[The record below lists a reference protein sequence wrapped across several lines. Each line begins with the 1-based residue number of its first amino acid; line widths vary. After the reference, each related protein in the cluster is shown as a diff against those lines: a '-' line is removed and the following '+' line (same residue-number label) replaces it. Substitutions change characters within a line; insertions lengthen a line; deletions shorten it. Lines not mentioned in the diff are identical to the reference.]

1 MYLYLS
7 RYLFIYKKL
16 IQGQVVTWIVPHVF
30 GAAGDDLSQVD
41 VKIMSVFTEFYTTML
56 GFINFRLVLIRD
68 KGVFLFVE
76 PSQNLVI
83 MFK

>member
-1 MYLYLS
+1 M
-7 RYLFIYKKL
+7 
-16 IQGQVVTWIVPHVF
+16 F